1 MTVNPVSS
9 LDFTEPS
16 TAGFRTEQ
24 VVVGDVRIPVLRGG
38 PRNSAEA
45 VVFVHGNPGA
55 GSDWLDLMRPV
66 AEFSQVIAP
75 DMPGFGGAEK
85 RADQDYTL
93 AGYARHL
100 GGLIDALGLTRVHLV
115 AHDFGGPWSLTWAAA
130 HPDRV
135 ASVTLVNTG
144 VMLDYTWHRVAKI
157 WRVPVVGEIFQ
168 RIAPRR
174 FVREM
179 LAHDNPGLHP
189 DWVARIANHLQP
201 WGTRRAVLR
210 LYRTTTSAMMEA
222 LVEPLRASDLPCL
235 VVWGPQDVYL
245 PAVQAQRQREPF
257 PSAQIHTIPDAG
269 HWSFLERPDMVA
281 PLVLAHLRSHHSTA
295 RTRPESSPS
304 HRNEQP

>member
-1 MTVNPVSS
+1 VTAHPITS
-9 LDFTEPS
+9 LDLAEP
-16 TAGFRTEQ
+16 TTTGFRTEQ

-38 PRNSAEA
+38 PEDATEA

-66 AEFSQVIAP
+66 AEFAQVIAP

-100 GGLIDALGLTRVHLV
+100 GGIIDALGLTRVHLV

-130 HPDRV
+130 NPDRV

-144 VMLDYTWHRVAKI
+144 VMLDYTWHRVARI
-157 WRVPVVGEIFQ
+157 WRIPIVGEIVQ
-168 RIAPRR
+168 RMATRR
-174 FVREM
+174 AVSAL
-179 LAHDNPGLHP
+179 LAHDNPGLHR
-189 DWVARIANHLQP
+189 DWVTRIANHLQP

-210 LYRTTTSAMMEA
+210 LYRTTTYAMMDA
-222 LVEPLRASDLPCL
+222 LVEPLRARDLPCL

-245 PAVQAQRQREPF
+245 PAVQAERQREPF
-257 PSAQIHTIPDAG
+257 PSAQIHVIPGAG
-269 HWSFLERPDMVA
+269 HWSFLERPDLVV
-281 PLVLAHLRSHHSTA
+281 PLVVGHLRTHHSTT
-295 RTRPESSPS
+295 RTVPGSSPGR
-304 HRNEQP
+304 RNEKS